1 MRRAALLLPLLAV
14 LPDPS
19 FAQRIR
25 SNHSIAALVTQSPFS
40 LYGDRPPDCPPCFNC
55 NLEDFVCHQFADCS
69 KASGKCACPP
79 GFGGEDC
86 SSPLCGSLAVPGRDR
101 APPGEGG
108 QCECDD
114 GWEGINCNVCK
125 SDNACSA
132 FLGIPEEDKGNGA
145 AVCYREGLVI
155 KQNYQMCDITNRKIL
170 DTLGDGRKPQATFSC
185 DSEDETCN
193 FQFWVDAR
201 ESFYCALD
209 TCTWSAKAEETRNT
223 TDYQCE
229 HIKCRCIPGRM
240 LCGEDGSI
248 DIGDFLAEE
257 IKGPASFSSISTEGG
272 SSSDGSKFEE
282 PAMNDLISKVFGDAS
297 ITLNCHAGECL
308 SRTEVPGYERP
319 VKKINTPL
327 IAGVIA
333 GCALFVVA
341 VILLVFFLSRRAN
354 RRLGPIHLSDDEEEE
369 GARMMET
376 RPAAL
381 SFEHVSYRLGS
392 GRQVLH
398 DISGSVKPGELLAIM
413 GASGAGK
420 TSLLD
425 LLARKNKRGSPT
437 GNFYVNG
444 EKVADDEFRGVIGF
458 VDQEDTML
466 PTLTVHETILDSA
479 MLRLPRDMGLASK
492 LQRVEE
498 VERQLGIYGIRDQFI
513 GSEESVRGISGGE
526 KRRVGIA
533 CELVTSPSI
542 LFLDEPTSGLDAF
555 NAFNVI
561 ESLVTLCKT
570 YNRTVVFTIHQP
582 RSNIV
587 ALFDQLI
594 LLAKGRTV
602 YSGPFASCQPYFDG
616 IGYTCPPG
624 FNIADYLVDLTMHA
638 GAEKTPMD
646 SDRLRFSEP
655 DADGRVTRGS
665 SAMAV
670 KSITSTEN
678 GTVGG
683 HDANGS
689 PGGSL
694 IRPKGK
700 RRTSIKQQQERQ
712 LYTRKKSH
720 QGAGNSTPR
729 IDDSSLGLMDN
740 AVETTQQW
748 LRTSKRKDAPP
759 SQMLDDLHATPP
771 AAPGSTATDLD
782 NLVENFANSE
792 VAEQLHD
799 NIHSAISSANGRPN
813 GQVNG
818 STGPSTYGK
827 MRSYKRSGLV
837 RQFVILSRRTW
848 RNLYRNPLLL
858 LTHYATSILLAVL
871 LGALFY
877 GLTDNLAGFQN
888 RLGFLF
894 FLLALCGF
902 SCLTSLQTF
911 GQERLLFMRERGKG
925 YYSVFPYYLAKVLF
939 DIIPLRVLPVMI
951 MGAIVYP
958 MTGLTP
964 AWAEFWKFML
974 FLVLFNLAASSVV
987 MCVGI
992 LLGSNAGVANLVGV
1006 LVMLFS
1012 LLFSGFLLNRES
1024 TGKGVRWLQ
1033 KLSVFHYG
1041 FEGLIVN
1048 EVRYLSLIDHK
1059 YGIDIEVPGS
1069 AILSTFG
1076 FDPLALWTDAIGL
1089 SVFCGVF
1096 LVLAYVG
1103 MWAVL
1108 VERR

>member
-1 MRRAALLLPLLAV
+1 
-14 LPDPS
+14 
-19 FAQRIR
+19 
-25 SNHSIAALVTQSPFS
+25 
-40 LYGDRPPDCPPCFNC
+40 
-55 NLEDFVCHQFADCS
+55 
-69 KASGKCACPP
+69 
-79 GFGGEDC
+79 
-86 SSPLCGSLAVPGRDR
+86 
-101 APPGEGG
+101 
-108 QCECDD
+108 
-114 GWEGINCNVCK
+114 
-125 SDNACSA
+125 
-132 FLGIPEEDKGNGA
+132 
-145 AVCYREGLVI
+145 
-155 KQNYQMCDITNRKIL
+155 
-170 DTLGDGRKPQATFSC
+170 
-185 DSEDETCN
+185 
-193 FQFWVDAR
+193 
-201 ESFYCALD
+201 
-209 TCTWSAKAEETRNT
+209 
-223 TDYQCE
+223 
-229 HIKCRCIPGRM
+229 
-240 LCGEDGSI
+240 
-248 DIGDFLAEE
+248 
-257 IKGPASFSSISTEGG
+257 
-272 SSSDGSKFEE
+272 
-282 PAMNDLISKVFGDAS
+282 
-297 ITLNCHAGECL
+297 
-308 SRTEVPGYERP
+308 
-319 VKKINTPL
+319 
-327 IAGVIA
+327 
-333 GCALFVVA
+333 
-341 VILLVFFLSRRAN
+341 
-354 RRLGPIHLSDDEEEE
+354 
-369 GARMMET
+369 
-376 RPAAL
+376 
-381 SFEHVSYRLGS
+381 
-392 GRQVLH
+392 
-398 DISGSVKPGELLAIM
+398 
-413 GASGAGK
+413 
-420 TSLLD
+420 
-425 LLARKNKRGSPT
+425 
-437 GNFYVNG
+437 
-444 EKVADDEFRGVIGF
+444 
-458 VDQEDTML
+458 
-466 PTLTVHETILDSA
+466 
-479 MLRLPRDMGLASK
+479 
-492 LQRVEE
+492 
-498 VERQLGIYGIRDQFI
+498 
-513 GSEESVRGISGGE
+513 
-526 KRRVGIA
+526 
-533 CELVTSPSI
+533 
-542 LFLDEPTSGLDAF
+542 
-555 NAFNVI
+555 
-561 ESLVTLCKT
+561 
-570 YNRTVVFTIHQP
+570 
-582 RSNIV
+582 
-587 ALFDQLI
+587 
-594 LLAKGRTV
+594 
-602 YSGPFASCQPYFDG
+602 
-616 IGYTCPPG
+616 
-624 FNIADYLVDLTMHA
+624 
-638 GAEKTPMD
+638 
-646 SDRLRFSEP
+646 
-655 DADGRVTRGS
+655 
-665 SAMAV
+665 
-670 KSITSTEN
+670 
-678 GTVGG
+678 
-683 HDANGS
+683 
-689 PGGSL
+689 
-694 IRPKGK
+694 
-700 RRTSIKQQQERQ
+700 
-712 LYTRKKSH
+712 
-720 QGAGNSTPR
+720 
-729 IDDSSLGLMDN
+729 
-740 AVETTQQW
+740 
-748 LRTSKRKDAPP
+748 
-759 SQMLDDLHATPP
+759 MLDDLHATPP

-1033 KLSVFHYG
+1033 KVRLDPLLVTSRIPEHIVTNDTVQLSVFHYG